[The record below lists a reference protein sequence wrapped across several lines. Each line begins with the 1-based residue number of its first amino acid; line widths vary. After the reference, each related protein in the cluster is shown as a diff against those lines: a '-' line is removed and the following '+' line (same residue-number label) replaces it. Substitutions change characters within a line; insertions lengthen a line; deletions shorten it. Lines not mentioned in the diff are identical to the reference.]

1 MRSIRI
7 LLDRKVKEGT
17 DKRTEMRA
25 GTPTRASRTDQ
36 HSRSRFMALP
46 FVGTAM
52 VSTVLV
58 PIDDS
63 ERSSKALEYAFEV
76 HPDAT
81 ITALYVVDPRKFYA
95 GTGIEGS
102 IATDYERI
110 KENYEQQA
118 RSLLEEASETAAE
131 RGVELETEWVTG
143 AVARSIVDYATD
155 HDVDG
160 IVMGSHGRSGASRI
174 LLGSVAEAVTRR
186 SPVPVTI
193 VR

>member
-1 MRSIRI
+1 
-7 LLDRKVKEGT
+7 
-17 DKRTEMRA
+17 
-25 GTPTRASRTDQ
+25 
-36 HSRSRFMALP
+36 MALP
-46 FVGTAM
+46 IVETAM

-63 ERSSKALEYAFEV
+63 ERSNETLEYALEV

-81 ITALYVVDPRKFYA
+81 ITALHVVDPRKFYS

-102 IATDYERI
+102 ITTNYEQI
-110 KENYEQQA
+110 QENYEQQA
-118 RSLLEEASETAAE
+118 RALLAEVEETAAE
-131 RGVELETEWVTG
+131 RGAEIETEWVTG

-155 HDVDG
+155 HDVDA

-174 LLGSVAEAVTRR
+174 LLGSIAETVTRR